1 MNTGNIFNINKKK
14 LIDLASSY
22 KIELILVFG
31 SYAKRNVHKRS
42 DLDIGIY
49 SQEKITPHDLWEL
62 QTKLMEL
69 FGRDDIDVVI
79 LNDTSPV
86 LLFNILKHHT
96 LLYISNNNLLNQ
108 FKTMAL
114 KRYWHYLTHF
124 KKFADNLERK
134 RLKKLGI
141 V

>member
-1 MNTGNIFNINKKK
+1 MDAGNILNINQKK
-14 LIDLASSY
+14 LIDLALNY
-22 KIELILVFG
+22 NIELMLVFG

-42 DLDIGIY
+42 DLDIGIF
-49 SQEKITPHDLWEL
+49 SQEKITPYDLWEL

-79 LNDTSPV
+79 LTDTSPV

-96 LLYISNNNLLNQ
+96 PMYISDNNLLNQ
-108 FKTMAL
+108 FKIMAM